1 MSDGATTITM
11 LVTLLAASAAVCAGG
26 VVLAVRADGRLQSV
40 GVWTAIAAG
49 LLVLAWGSVLLMG
62 ALASAG

>member
-1 MSDGATTITM
+1 MTDGATIAM

-26 VVLAVRADGRLQSV
+26 VVLAVRADGRLETV
-40 GVWTAIAAG
+40 GVWTAIVAG
-49 LLVLAWGSVLLMG
+49 LFVLAWGSILFIG